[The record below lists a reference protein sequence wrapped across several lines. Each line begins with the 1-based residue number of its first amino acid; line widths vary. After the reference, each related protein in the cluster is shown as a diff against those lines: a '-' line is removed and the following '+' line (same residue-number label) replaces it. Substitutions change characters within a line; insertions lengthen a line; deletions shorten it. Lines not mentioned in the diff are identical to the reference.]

1 MISRV
6 LRRMRSFRLGSF
18 STVVVTA
25 VFAFS
30 LVDASAQELNPIH
43 WSVKKE
49 NPASAVKAGDKF
61 NSQVIATIDEGWHL
75 YSLEQPA
82 GGPITTHISVPENQK
97 FKLVGDIESPL
108 PQVLFDPNF
117 NMDTQF
123 YEGEAV
129 FKLPVEIAKDAE
141 AGKNTLFV
149 NLFFQTC
156 NDQTCL
162 PPKTVKLN
170 TEIEVAGGPLQVSN
184 SSAASSVQKNVPQP
198 VPASQRPNDEII
210 DFDFVDFNGKQRKF
224 SEFRGKH
231 VLLDFWATW
240 CKPCLA
246 DIPHLKEL
254 FEKYRDKGFEIIGM
268 DSETLS
274 ADEEVDKEF
283 AKETDER
290 ARNIVKT
297 RGASWTHATSET
309 AVPVAVNVFNVESL
323 PTKILIN
330 PQGKIVARIKDAKE
344 LDEILA
350 ALLGANK

>member
-1 MISRV
+1 
-6 LRRMRSFRLGSF
+6 MRSPRLGFF
-18 STVVVTA
+18 STDVLIA
-25 VFAFS
+25 LFAFS
-30 LVDASAQELNPIH
+30 LVDTFAQDLNPIR
-43 WSVKKE
+43 WSIQKE
-49 NPASAVKAGDKF
+49 NSASAVKAGDKF
-61 NSQVIATIDEGWHL
+61 NVQVIAAIDEGWHL
-75 YSLEQPA
+75 YSLDQPA
-82 GGPITTHISVPENQK
+82 GGPIPTRISVPEDQK
-97 FKLVGDIESPL
+97 FKLEGDIESPL

-149 NLFFQTC
+149 NVFFQTC
-156 NDQTCL
+156 NEQTCL

-184 SSAASSVQKNVPQP
+184 SSAASSVQKNVPQT
-198 VPASQRPNDEII
+198 VPASQSPNDETI

-224 SEFRGKH
+224 SEFRGKY

-254 FEKYRDKGFEIIGM
+254 FEKYSDKGFEIIGM

-283 AKETDER
+283 ARETDKR

-297 RGASWTHATSET
+297 RGASWTHATSES
-309 AVPVAVNVFNVESL
+309 AVPVAVKVFKVESL
-323 PTKILIN
+323 PTKVLIDRG
-330 PQGKIVARIKDAKE
+330 GKVVARIKEGKE

-350 ALLGANK
+350 ALLAAK